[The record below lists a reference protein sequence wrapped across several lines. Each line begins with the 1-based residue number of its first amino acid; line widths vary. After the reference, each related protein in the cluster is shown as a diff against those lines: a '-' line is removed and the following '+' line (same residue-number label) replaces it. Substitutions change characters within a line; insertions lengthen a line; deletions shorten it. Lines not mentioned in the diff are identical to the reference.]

1 MGFFNPASLVK
12 QFELNNSIESVRNYI
27 SRNESGSFSIIKL
40 SATEYI
46 FLANLSLGTLI
57 KNGRPPNVNG
67 IQTKVVLSLLNKN
80 TTVITFTTKLR
91 FELIITFVAWVLFA
105 IFQLTEKPDVPI
117 WIITAFFP
125 GLLIWFFLVY
135 RIQEKILQSKAEA
148 YLRAL

>member
-40 SATEYI
+40 SGTEYI

-57 KNGRPPNVNG
+57 KNGRPPIVNG
-67 IQTKVVLSLLNKN
+67 IQTKVVLSFLNKN
-80 TTVITFTTKLR
+80 TTVITFSTKLR

-105 IFQLTEKPDVPI
+105 IFQLAGKLDVPK
-117 WIITAFFP
+117 WVITAFFP